1 MGNVVKAGENWI
13 SDYFFSQGKETTE
26 KRKGTTIQ
34 GHENR
39 IKKNHI
45 CKNCL

>member
-1 MGNVVKAGENWI
+1 MGNVVKGGENWI
-13 SDYFFSQGKETTE
+13 SDYFLSQGKETTE
-26 KRKGTTIQ
+26 KGKGTTIQ